1 MSEIPAVRAL
11 WWLAFLALPLA
22 RCAPVDPIQQK
33 CLYQAEAAVLPDMNA
48 DNPETL
54 SQITDLRAAC
64 EQANGE

>member
-1 MSEIPAVRAL
+1 MSDIAAVRAL
-11 WWLAFLALPLA
+11 GWLAFAALSLA

-48 DNPETL
+48 DNPEML

-64 EQANGE
+64 QQLNGE

>member
-1 MSEIPAVRAL
+1 LTDVSAVPAR
-11 WWLAFLALPLA
+11 WWLVFAALALA

-54 SQITDLRAAC
+54 SQISDLRAAC
-64 EQANGE
+64 EQVNGE